1 MKRKITTAC
10 ALLLMALSMH
20 AQVYKEV
27 DKTPG
32 ERLGTLLK
40 DFEKG
45 MKKTGESLSDL
56 LGLEGKTDSTL
67 IEIDGV
73 RYMPVY
79 TVDRFTADSLS
90 MYEACRKDFAKR
102 YNAATI
108 VSVAIPQEDW
118 LETVVM
124 ENKKVAMYK
133 RKAYC
138 YVLGKD
144 GKDGYI
150 NARYSFI
157 QYRKP
162 GNRWLSA
169 AGYWPKFERADAIPI
184 MHYKRLKKK

>member
-1 MKRKITTAC
+1 MLLAMA
-10 ALLLMALSMH
+10 ALMQ
-20 AQVYKEV
+20 AQGNKGVNKSS
-27 DKTPG
+27 K
-32 ERLGTLLK
+32 ERLNSFLK
-40 DFEKG
+40 DLEKG
-45 MKKTGESLSDL
+45 MQKTGESLSDL
-56 LGLEGKTDSTL
+56 LGLDNKSDTTL
-67 IEIDGV
+67 VEIDGV
-73 RYMPVY
+73 KYMPVY
-79 TVDRFTADSLS
+79 TVDRFHADSVS
-90 MYEACRKDFAKR
+90 MYKACREDFAKR

-162 GNRWLSA
+162 GKKWLASA
-169 AGYWPKFERADAIPI
+169 SHWPKFERADVIPNV
-184 MHYKRLKKK
+184 HYNQL